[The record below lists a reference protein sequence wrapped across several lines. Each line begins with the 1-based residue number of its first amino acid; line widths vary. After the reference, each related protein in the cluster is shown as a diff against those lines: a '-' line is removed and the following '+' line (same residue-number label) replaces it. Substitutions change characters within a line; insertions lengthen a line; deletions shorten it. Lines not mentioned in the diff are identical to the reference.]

1 MGFFFN
7 FVLWNPFVSIL
18 VFSFLITLGLTY
30 LYKKLTNQ
38 NKVKELNE
46 KQKQLKEQM
55 KQFKDDPKKVMELQK
70 EMLQGSAE
78 SMKMSFKP
86 MIVSFI
92 PIIIVLGLLE
102 KLYQNAQIGTI
113 VHLPVL
119 GNLNWFWTY
128 VVLSFIFSLVLKKL
142 LKA

>member
-1 MGFFFN
+1 MGFFLS
-7 FVLWNPFVSIL
+7 FVQWSPFVSIL
-18 VFSFLITLGLTY
+18 IFSFLITLGLTY

-38 NKVKELNE
+38 NKVKEINE
-46 KQKQLKEQM
+46 KQKQLREQM
-55 KQFKDDPKKVMELQK
+55 KQFKDDQKKVMELQK
-70 EMLQGSAE
+70 ELMQTSAE
-78 SMKMSFKP
+78 SMKLSFKP

-102 KLYQNAQIGTI
+102 KLYKTAAIGTI

-119 GNLNWFWTY
+119 GHLNWFWTY
-128 VVLSFIFSLVLKKL
+128 VILSFIFSLVLKKL